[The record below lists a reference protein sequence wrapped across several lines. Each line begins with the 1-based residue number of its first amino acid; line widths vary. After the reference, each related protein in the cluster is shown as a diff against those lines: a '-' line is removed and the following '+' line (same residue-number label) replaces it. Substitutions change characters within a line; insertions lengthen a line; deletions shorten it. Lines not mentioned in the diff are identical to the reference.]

1 MIFVYSPRNADSC
14 VPGFFCAGA
23 QEEISRFTACAPRGG
38 QRKRHSP
45 PDGKAVAQ
53 EEISRFTA
61 YAPRGGQRKR
71 HSPPDGKAGTQ
82 KEIRKERRQDDG

>member
-45 PDGKAVAQ
+45 PG
-53 EEISRFTA
+53 E
-61 YAPRGGQRKR
+61 
-71 HSPPDGKAGTQ
+71 KAGTQ
-82 KEIRKERRQDDG
+82 EEIRKERRQDDG

>member
-14 VPGFFCAGA
+14 VPGFFCAGT
-23 QEEISRFTACAPRGG
+23 QKEISRFTAC
-38 QRKRHSP
+38 
-45 PDGKAVAQ
+45 V
-53 EEISRFTA
+53 
-61 YAPRGGQRKR
+61 PRGGQRKR

>member
-14 VPGFFCAGA
+14 VPGFFCAGT
-23 QEEISRFTACAPRGG
+23 QKEISRFTACVPRGG

-45 PDGKAVAQ
+45 PGEKAVAQ

-61 YAPRGGQRKR
+61 CAPRGGQRKR

>member
-14 VPGFFCAGA
+14 VPGFFCAGT
-23 QEEISRFTACAPRGG
+23 Q
-38 QRKRHSP
+38 K
-45 PDGKAVAQ
+45 
-53 EEISRFTA
+53 EISRFTA

>member
-14 VPGFFCAGA
+14 VPGFFCAGT
-23 QEEISRFTACAPRGG
+23 QKEISRFTACAPRGG